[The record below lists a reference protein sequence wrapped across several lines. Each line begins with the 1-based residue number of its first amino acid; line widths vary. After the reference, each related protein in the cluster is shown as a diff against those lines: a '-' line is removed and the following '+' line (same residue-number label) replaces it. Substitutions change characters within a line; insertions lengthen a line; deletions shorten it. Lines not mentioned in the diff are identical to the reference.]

1 VTIGALAPTKET
13 LASLTWREPAR
24 PEALLDLLVLVVKV
38 GGQELR
44 HGTGLERV
52 EREDRERGHNLMQTL
67 QTYYECG
74 LRVDKTAE
82 RMFLHRNSVRYRLDR
97 VRSLLRCDI
106 DDPQTIS
113 ACVLALSICRGA
125 APGKVGQE
133 HAV

>member
-1 VTIGALAPTKET
+1 MIRSVTAHLHESTLRRATELLRADGEMFAQCQRMLAP
-13 LASLTWREPAR
+13 L
-24 PEALLDLLVLVVKV
+24 
-38 GGQELR
+38 
-44 HGTGLERV
+44 
-52 EREDRERGHNLMQTL
+52 EREDRERGHNLLQTL

-113 ACVLALSICRGA
+113 ACVLALSICRRP
-125 APGKVGQE
+125 APGKVGHE
-133 HAV
+133 HAI